1 MKKYYASSSR
11 SEKTGAGVA
20 KRAYARG
27 GFNSKGGITDGN
39 RVPCGKGFK
48 SGNGVSGG
56 KGVKSGNGA
65 SGGKGFKSGNGAS
78 GGKGFKSGSGASGGT
93 RSEDRCAFSAGG
105 EGGKRFKPLEERV
118 IYEDNHFIAIN
129 KLCGE
134 IVQADKSGDT
144 CLIDDLKAYLKRK
157 YDKPG
162 NVFLGL
168 PHRLDRPTSG
178 AVLFCKTTKALE
190 RINKMFK
197 DGDVH
202 KVYYAIVD
210 KNLQNKEG
218 RLEHYV
224 VRNTKVNKSFAYKD
238 LQTAH
243 RFTDPQK
250 AVLEY
255 EEASRSE
262 RYVLL
267 KIRLL
272 TGRHHQIRAQLAAC
286 GVHIKGDLKYGAA
299 RSNPDG
305 GISLHSGEIHFVHP
319 VSGKTVD
326 ISASFPESDIWNVF
340 SVKTGIKTDAE
351 IAKSCEKA

>member
-39 RVPCGKGFK
+39 RVP
-48 SGNGVSGG
+48 GG
-56 KGVKSGNGA
+56 KGVKSG
-65 SGGKGFKSGNGAS
+65 SD
-78 GGKGFKSGSGASGGT
+78 ASGGT
-93 RSEDRCAFSAGG
+93 RSEDRGAFSAGG

-144 CLIDDLKAYLKRK
+144 CLIDDVKAYLKRK

-178 AVLFCKTTKALE
+178 AVLFCKTSKALE

-224 VRNTKVNKSFAYKD
+224 VRNTKMNKSFAYKD
-238 LQTAH
+238 LQTAL

-340 SVKTGIKTDAE
+340 FGKNGY
-351 IAKSCEKA
+351 